1 MNSVILATATRY
13 LMPLLV
19 LFSLFL
25 LFEGH
30 YRPGGGFI
38 GGLMA
43 AAPIGLSALAFDVTT
58 AQRLLPVSPH
68 YLLGSGLLVAI
79 GSGVPGLFQGNPFL
93 TAVWIEQRLPS
104 GSTVSLGTPLLFEV
118 GVYLLVIGVVA
129 AILISLAAE
138 Q

>member
-1 MNSVILATATRY
+1 MNSIILATTTRY

-19 LFSLFL
+19 LFSAFL

-43 AAPIGLSALAFDVTT
+43 AAPIGLSALAFDVPT

-68 YLLGSGLLVAI
+68 YLLGSGLLLAI
-79 GSGVPGLFQGNPFL
+79 GSGLPGLFHGNPFL
-93 TAVWIEQRLPS
+93 SAVWVTLHLP
-104 GSTVSLGTPLLFEV
+104 GDSTVSLGTPFLFEA

-138 Q
+138 